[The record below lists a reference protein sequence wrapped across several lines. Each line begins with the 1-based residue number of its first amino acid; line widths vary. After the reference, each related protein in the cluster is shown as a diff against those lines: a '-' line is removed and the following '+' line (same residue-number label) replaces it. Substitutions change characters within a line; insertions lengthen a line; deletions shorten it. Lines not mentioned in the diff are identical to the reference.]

1 MNNNNIISFVLSII
15 ERRTRKQIA
24 PASEEEVLP
33 SFDNEDTIKCK
44 DFNMDSIDLGKIN
57 IKFKKERN
65 MSKKIKIMTEDELF
79 CDMV

>member
-24 PASEEEVLP
+24 PTSEEEVLP

-44 DFNMDSIDLGKIN
+44 DFNMDSIDLCKIN